1 MRRLR
6 YVSFLLA
13 TLLPTLAALA
23 QVSPTKVLPQQAP
36 RVAAPGDCD
45 PGTATTDLDV
55 GGVRA
60 RLYNRGGFF
69 GAGGSLYVVPKDSGV
84 QALFAL
90 GAWLGGTVDNQPRFT
105 GSLYGDEEWGPG
117 PLDASGAPPADCG
130 AAFDRIWLVTQ
141 QPDGSL
147 AGDVDDWP
155 ADLGAPFEDLD
166 GDGVY
171 EPEAGETPTLYGH
184 QTAFW
189 VMNDRTVPPSLNALE
204 PLGVTARVT
213 AFTFNSTDPALG
225 FGTFYRYEFE
235 NPNAYTVENARFG
248 LFTDPDLGDFTDDLV
263 GSDPER
269 GLSFAYNG
277 DPFDGTGGE
286 NFPTYRALPPALGVD
301 ILSGTE
307 GFISPRRG
315 TLPASDWEDT
325 AYQLLNFLW
334 EDGTPLTVGGSGY
347 NPDQSTAAPST
358 WHWPGG
364 PERFAFWSEFNLD
377 AAGQANEPDDRRS
390 LSVATP
396 FTLPPGATHTVDV
409 AMLWG
414 RGVSFLNSV
423 AQLRD
428 HSDRVQAAYDSGAL
442 FGPAAPQDGTPDGTA
457 PPPPLITLPTPTP
470 SFPEDEAD
478 LARLTLPEPDPDCV
492 ADRSLLACTTV
503 SLSWEAVPGA
513 TYYEVQISDTDDF
526 SESIPLFTRT
536 PALESVALTSAEPSR
551 VYWRVRANTST
562 ELSAFSPAR
571 FYTTRFEY
579 VPAIR
584 EVGIVEVAYGGTP
597 TCAPDDPRLDCAL
610 AGGVNVWLRPNPT
623 NDYYVTSWRQGRL
636 DRIEWRIDIAAPF
649 DYEMRFTEAC
659 AAGECYGINYL
670 LQGNGEVVSVPF
682 ELWQTGIDTP
692 DDPTDDV
699 QLIPVLLRPV
709 DGPTI
714 ERWRYAVATNPG
726 NGDDVEDTNADFD
739 ALASDAIYWMYPDRP
754 DGHARFAEAAA
765 TVGIGNVLDG
775 FDTQIDLDPSTGE
788 PCERQGFFVD
798 FCHRNDELPDGAD
811 NTDFIS
817 LISRFQLA
825 DQAGDGT
832 PPPAGTVLRVLT
844 TKQPPPV
851 SEEEPPPSIPQ
862 SATLAVFPNP
872 SQGLVTV
879 EYGQASRDAATVEV
893 FDTVGRLVT
902 RLDEGMQDAGVYT
915 IPLDL
920 RDYAAGLYF
929 VVFRSAD
936 TNRVF
941 PISVFR

>member
-6 YVSFLLA
+6 YLSLHLA

-23 QVSPTKVLPQQAP
+23 QAPSATRVLPQQAE
-36 RVAAPGDCD
+36 RVVSPGDCD
-45 PGTATTDLDV
+45 SGTATADLDV

-60 RLYNRGGFF
+60 TLSNKGGFLDSI
-69 GAGGSLYVVPKDSGV
+69 GHVYEVPKNSGV
-84 QALFAL
+84 GLFL
-90 GAWLGGTVDNQPRFT
+90 TMGAWLGGTVDGEPRFT
-105 GSLYGDEEWGPG
+105 GTFYNDGEWGPG

-130 AAFDRIWLVTQ
+130 SAFDRIWLVTQ

-147 AGDVDDWP
+147 TGDVDDWP
-155 ADLGAPFEDLD
+155 AELGAPFDDTD

-189 VMNDRTVPPSLNALE
+189 VMNDLTVPNSPTTAE

-213 AFTFNSTDPALG
+213 AFAFNSTDPALG
-225 FGTFYRYEFE
+225 FGTFYRYTFE
-235 NPNAYTVENARFG
+235 NPNDYTVENARFG
-248 LFTDPDLGDFTDDLV
+248 LFTDPDLGNFNDDFF
-263 GSDPER
+263 GSDPGR

-277 DPFDGTGGE
+277 DSYDEGE
-286 NFPTYRALPPALGVD
+286 GFPTYRAQPPAMGID
-301 ILSGTE
+301 ILSGAA
-307 GFISPRRG
+307 GFFSPSAGMFFSVIWGSR
-315 TLPASDWEDT
+315 
-325 AYQLLNFLW
+325 AYHALNFLW
-334 EDGTPLTVGGSGY
+334 EDSTPLTLGGSGY
-347 NPDQSTAAPST
+347 NPDQSTAPTTT
-358 WHWPGG
+358 WHWSGA
-364 PERFAFWSEFNLD
+364 PETFDFWSELNLD
-377 AAGQANEPDDRRS
+377 ASGAASRLSDR
-390 LSVATP
+390 LEGVTVATP
-396 FTLPPGATHTVDV
+396 FTLPPGATHTVDI

-414 RGVSFLNSV
+414 RGVSFLDSV
-423 AQLRD
+423 TQLRA
-428 HSDRVQAAYDSGAL
+428 HSDRVQASYDSGAL

-457 PPPPLITLPTPTP
+457 PPPPLPTLATPIP
-470 SFPEDEAD
+470 SFPDDEAD
-478 LARLTLPEPDPDCV
+478 LARLALPDPDPDCV
-492 ADRSLLACTTV
+492 ADRSLVACTTV
-503 SLSWEAVPGA
+503 TLSWEPVPGA

-526 SESIPLFTRT
+526 SGSPILFTRT
-536 PALESVALTSAEPSR
+536 PTLESVALTSAEPSR
-551 VYWRVRANTST
+551 IYWRVRSNTTT

-584 EVGIVEVAYGGTP
+584 DVGIVEVAYGGTP
-597 TCAPDDPRLDCAL
+597 TCAPDDSRLDCEL

-659 AAGECYGINYL
+659 AAGDCYGINYL

-788 PCERQGFFVD
+788 PCERQGFFVE

-879 EYGQASRDAATVEV
+879 EYGQASRDAATIEV

-902 RLDEGMQDAGVYT
+902 RLDEGTQDAGTYAV
-915 IPLDL
+915 PLDL
-920 RDYAAGLYF
+920 SDYAAGLYF